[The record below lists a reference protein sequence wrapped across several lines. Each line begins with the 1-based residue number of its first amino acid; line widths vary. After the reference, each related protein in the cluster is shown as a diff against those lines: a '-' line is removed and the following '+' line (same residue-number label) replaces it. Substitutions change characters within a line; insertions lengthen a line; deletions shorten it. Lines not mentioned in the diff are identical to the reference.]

1 MRERR
6 PSGPTPWG
14 RMELL
19 LKRPSTYLRR
29 MKITQQKLSTA
40 TVRSREVTRAAH
52 TVRVMLVDDHDVV
65 RSGLRALLESMPD
78 ISVVAEA
85 ATEADAVS
93 QAIATKPD
101 VVVMDVRLAE
111 GNGIEATREIR
122 SRLPRTRVLM
132 LTSFADDEAI
142 AASVVAGAAG
152 YVLKE
157 VNGGE
162 IVRSVR
168 AVASGRDLLD
178 PEVTRVVME
187 RLRRG
192 KHFTDDRLALLSPQ
206 EERILEQM
214 ATGKTNHQIAVELGL
229 AEKTVKNYVSNVLMK
244 LDVGRR
250 AEAAAYLAR
259 HTGSRG

>member
-1 MRERR
+1 
-6 PSGPTPWG
+6 
-14 RMELL
+14 MELL
-19 LKRPSTYLRR
+19 LALPSTYRGR
-29 MKITQQKLSTA
+29 MKTTQRKLSVG
-40 TVRSREVTRAAH
+40 TVRSREVTHAGH

-65 RSGLRALLESMPD
+65 RSGLRALLGSMPD
-78 ISVVAEA
+78 ITVVAEA
-85 ATEADAVS
+85 ATEADAVA

-122 SRLPRTRVLM
+122 SRLPKTRVLM

-187 RLRRG
+187 RLQRQALHRRPARVPVSARG
-192 KHFTDDRLALLSPQ
+192 TDPRTDGDGQNEPPDRAGTGVGREDR
-206 EERILEQM
+206 EELRVQRPYE
-214 ATGKTNHQIAVELGL
+214 
-229 AEKTVKNYVSNVLMK
+229 
-244 LDVGRR
+244 VGRR
-250 AEAAAYLAR
+250 A
-259 HTGSRG
+259 TSRGRRVPRTAHRLTRVGRESRCPR